1 MNETELAELG
11 AIWTDLVEKIQT
23 TGFDLAINL
32 VAALAIFLIGRMVVG
47 LVDKGVRRLMR
58 ARSVDPI
65 LESFVASMLYWGL
78 MAFVVIAAITK
89 VGIQTA
95 SLIAVVGA
103 AGLAVG
109 LALQGSL
116 ANFAAGVLI
125 VIFRPY
131 RVGDVIEAA
140 GIIGSVAEVQLLT
153 TILNSGD
160 NKQIVVPN
168 GQIMESII
176 TNYSA
181 YATRRVDLV
190 VGVSYG
196 DDIDKVRDT
205 IRELVDAD
213 ERIHKNPECEI
224 VVGDLAESSVNFN
237 VRPWVDN
244 SDYWEV
250 KFDLT
255 EKIKKRFD
263 EVGISIPYPQ
273 RDVHI
278 IRGDA

>member
-1 MNETELAELG
+1 MNETELADLG
-11 AIWTDLVEKIQT
+11 AIWTDLLEKIQT
-23 TGFDLAINL
+23 TGFDAAIGL

-47 LVDKGVRRLMR
+47 LVDKGARRLMR

-78 MAFVVIAAITK
+78 MAFVVVAAITK
-89 VGIQTA
+89 VGIPTA
-95 SLIAVVGA
+95 SLIAVIGA

-140 GIIGSVAEVQLLT
+140 GISGSVVEVQLLT

-168 GQIMESII
+168 GQIMDSII

-181 YATRRVDLV
+181 YPTRRVDLV

-213 ERIHKNPECEI
+213 ERIHKSPECEI
-224 VVGDLAESSVNFN
+224 VVDALAESSVNFN

-244 SDYWEV
+244 GNYWEV
-250 KFDLT
+250 RFDLT

>member
-23 TGFDLAINL
+23 TGFDLAINV
-32 VAALAIFLIGRMVVG
+32 VAAVAIFLIGRLVVG
-47 LVDKGVRRLMR
+47 LVDKGVRRVMR

-89 VGIQTA
+89 IGIQTA
-95 SLIAVVGA
+95 SLIAVIGA

-140 GIIGSVAEVQLLT
+140 GISGSVVEVQLLT

-168 GQIMESII
+168 GQIMDSII

-181 YATRRVDLV
+181 YPTRRVDMV
-190 VGVSYG
+190 FGVSYD
-196 DDIDKVRDT
+196 DDIDKVRAT

-213 ERIHKNPECEI
+213 ERIHKDPECEI
-224 VVGDLAESSVNFN
+224 SVAELAESSVNFN

-244 SDYWEV
+244 GDYWAV

-255 EKIKKRFD
+255 EKLKKRFD
-263 EVGISIPYPQ
+263 EVGLSIPYPR
-273 RDVHI
+273 RDIHI
-278 IRGDA
+278 IRGEA

>member
-11 AIWTDLVEKIQT
+11 AIWTDLVEKMQT
-23 TGFDLAINL
+23 TGFDVAINL
-32 VAALAIFLIGRMVVG
+32 VAGLAIFLVGRMVVG

-58 ARSVDPI
+58 ARAVDPI

-78 MAFVVIAAITK
+78 MAFVGVAAITK
-89 VGIQTA
+89 VGIPTA
-95 SLIAVVGA
+95 SLIAVIGA

-116 ANFAAGVLI
+116 GNFAAGVLI

-140 GIIGSVAEVQLLT
+140 GISGSVVEVQLLT

-168 GQIMESII
+168 GQIMDSII

-181 YATRRVDLV
+181 YPTRRVDMV
-190 VGVSYG
+190 FGVSYD
-196 DDIDKVRDT
+196 DDIDKVRAT

-213 ERIHKNPECEI
+213 ERIHKDPECEI
-224 VVGDLAESSVNFN
+224 SVGELAESSVNFN

-244 SDYWEV
+244 GDYWAV

-255 EKIKKRFD
+255 EKLKKRFD
-263 EVGISIPYPQ
+263 EVGLSIPYPR
-273 RDVHI
+273 RDIHI
-278 IRGDA
+278 IRGEA